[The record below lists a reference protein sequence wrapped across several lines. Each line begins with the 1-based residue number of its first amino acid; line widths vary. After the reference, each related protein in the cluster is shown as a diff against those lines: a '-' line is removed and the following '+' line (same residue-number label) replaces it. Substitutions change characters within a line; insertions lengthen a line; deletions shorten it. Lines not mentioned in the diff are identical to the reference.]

1 MSEVKDVKKFA
12 TEGDRDLNILFGS
25 QSGNSEGLAEEWE
38 KAAARYGLNGK
49 VHDMDGFDIKSMA
62 NMARVMI
69 VCSTWGEGDMPD
81 NAEELYE
88 EAKEAGK
95 ILSKTHFSICALG
108 DTGYDLFCQSGK
120 DWDKTLEDMGGS
132 RIHDRVDCDVD
143 YEVPAE
149 EWMNG
154 AMPKLACVDGD
165 GNFMPD
171 LVDDMVSYAS
181 GNEVSTPDESDVSE
195 PALPAIGGMVMAPQ
209 VPLTPVNEPRPH
221 LYKGYKQNTY
231 CIKCGRYTFH
241 WHGASPNN
249 PDLYPNHECRD
260 CGFVRKIKIA

>member
-1 MSEVKDVKKFA
+1 MGEVKDVTKFA
-12 TEGDRDLNILFGS
+12 TEGDRELNILFGS

-38 KAAARYGLNGK
+38 KEAARYGLTGK

-69 VCSTWGEGDMPD
+69 VCSTWGEGEMPD

-88 EAKEAGK
+88 EAKGAGK
-95 ILSKTHFSICALG
+95 ILSKTHFSVCALG

-120 DWDKTLEDMGGS
+120 DWDKTLEDIGGS

-154 AMPKLACVDGD
+154 VMPKLACVDGD
-165 GNFMPD
+165 GNFVPD
-171 LVDDMVSYAS
+171 LVTDMVSYAS
-181 GNEVSTPDESDVSE
+181 GNEVSAPDEPGLSE
-195 PALPAIGGMVMAPQ
+195 PAIPAMGGMVMAPQ

-260 CGFVRKIKIA
+260 CGFVRKMKIA